1 VPFTSRTPSDYTK
14 CFDRRILIELLGK
27 ETCRKTLLCRS
38 AQGVYAVASWWSTL
52 FANSPGVGKPIPTLP
67 EELTISANAPTSEL
81 YTKLAQQ
88 SNFSIHRLRI
98 TKGSDGSPLQN
109 SKDNS
114 INSTGLRDQSTIFV
128 KDLGPQISWRTV
140 FIVEYLGPL
149 IIHPLVYAIRPYVYP
164 SAPSQASQLQTLS
177 CILICLHFL
186 KRELETMFVH
196 RFSAATMPARNIFK
210 NSAHYWILAG
220 LNIAVWI
227 YAPSSPTAKAAN
239 QAILSAGL
247 VLYTVGEL
255 WNFYVHLVLS
265 SLRSSGGAERGIPS
279 GFGFGLVTCP
289 NYLAETISW
298 IGVYLV
304 SGFSYS
310 VLLFAIVS
318 VGQMIPW
325 AKKKEHRYRKEFG
338 DKYKKKRYTMLPG
351 IW

>member
-1 VPFTSRTPSDYTK
+1 MQ
-14 CFDRRILIELLGK
+14 L
-27 ETCRKTLLCRS
+27 
-38 AQGVYAVASWWSTL
+38 
-52 FANSPGVGKPIPTLP
+52 ANSSGAGKPIPQLP
-67 EELTISANAPTSEL
+67 EELSSSADAPTSDL
-81 YTKLAQQ
+81 YAKLAQL

-98 TKGSDGSPLQN
+98 TKGSDGSLLQN
-109 SKDNS
+109 SKDTS

-149 IIHPLVYAIRPYVYP
+149 LIHPLVYALRPYVYP
-164 SAPSQASQLQTLS
+164 SASSQPSQLQTLS
-177 CILICLHFL
+177 CLLICLHFL

-210 NSAHYWILAG
+210 NSFHYWILAG

-227 YAPSSPTAKAAN
+227 YAPSSPTAKPAN
-239 QAILSAGL
+239 QMILSAGL
-247 VLYTVGEL
+247 VLYAVGEL
-255 WNFYVHLVLS
+255 WNFYAHLVLS
-265 SLRSSGGAERGIPS
+265 SLRSSGGTERGIPL

-318 VGQMIPW
+318 VGQMMPW
-325 AKKKEHRYRKEFG
+325 AKKKENRYRKEFG
-338 DKYKKKRYTMLPG
+338 DRYKKKRYTMLPG